1 VSENESFDFPDPDHV
16 VPAALGQ
23 PGQRVF
29 SIQVHVAGEI
39 TVLKCEKQQMA
50 ALAEHL
56 QGVLSD
62 LPAAPAVRL
71 APPADLVPAWAI
83 GVLGLTYDSG
93 LDRVV
98 VMAQEIQFLEEAEG
112 DEGEEAEA
120 VAVPSDDDAA
130 TARIA
135 MTRGQVAAF
144 IETAT
149 TLVEGGRPPCP
160 ICGRPLDPEGHIC
173 PRTNGHAKH

>member
-1 VSENESFDFPDPDHV
+1 VTAENPSFDFPDPDHV

-29 SIQVHVAGEI
+29 SIQIHQAGEI

-62 LPAAPAVRL
+62 LPVADPVRL

-83 GVLGLTYDSG
+83 GVLGLAYDAD

-98 VMAQEIQFLEEAEG
+98 VMAQEIQFLEEG
-112 DEGEEAEA
+112 DEGDDEDAP
-120 VAVPSDDDAA
+120 VAVPSDEDAA
-130 TARIA
+130 TCRLAL
-135 MTRGQVAAF
+135 TRGQVAAF

-160 ICGRPLDPEGHIC
+160 VCGRPLDPEGHVC